1 MRLELGQRLGGQL
14 LVHEFVADPGQQINA
29 LLLMGERGM
38 VDNVL
43 RAPEHLVWMRERL
56 DEGEFRVARAVFW
69 GDIAVSCSRVLLMP
83 VLPSSRAKVA
93 RRAARA
99 SLPDDA
105 WD

>member
-56 DEGEFRVARAVFW
+56 DEGEFRVARAVGLGW
-69 GDIAVSCSRVLLMP
+69 YRRVMLPRPTHAGHPLIKSEGVSPVVSRKT
-83 VLPSSRAKVA
+83 SR
-93 RRAARA
+93 R
-99 SLPDDA
+99 SCD
-105 WD
+105 

>member
-14 LVHEFVADPGQQINA
+14 LVHEFVADPGQQNNA

-56 DEGEFRVARAVFW
+56 DEGEFRVARAV
-69 GDIAVSCSRVLLMP
+69 VLGWLYSALGLKP
-83 VLPSSRAKVA
+83 RSDLAGRA
-93 RRAARA
+93 RRKAR
-99 SLPDDA
+99 PHWRTDRGQP
-105 WD
+105 